1 MNIIAKLFSGRPGP
15 NKALEITVSIEWYR
29 EPGFF
34 IGLNGQVIF
43 ADRVVADSVQF
54 QKTYWSHSTDSMFIT
69 REGNNN
75 YQGKLLIPMRGEAIH
90 YIEEHRRD
98 QDIFLNVNLHY
109 SWQEAIQVPTNEKG
123 QTQLFGGQVHSDTVS
138 VQDCVIKR
146 SDWLK
151 RLAEMGWQE
160 YEIFEVARQPLLKD
174 PNLTVALQ
182 RLVEAQTALRS
193 GDYPGVLAK
202 CRAAFESAA
211 KHESQ
216 GDTKKGIES
225 LLARAF
231 PDAPAKQTSADEIIK
246 ALSEYAHLG
255 RHEQYPAICIGHL
268 EAEFC
273 FNATVSVFSLLS
285 RLLANKS

>member
-1 MNIIAKLFSGRPGP
+1 M
-15 NKALEITVSIEWYR
+15 ALEITVSLGWFR
-29 EPGFF
+29 DPGFF
-34 IGLNGQVIF
+34 LGLNGQVLF

-54 QKTYWSHSTDSMFIT
+54 QKTYWSHSSDSMFIT
-69 REGNNN
+69 RDGNN
-75 YQGKLLIPMRGEAIH
+75 YHGKLLIPMRGEAIR
-90 YIEEHRRD
+90 YIEERRRD
-98 QDIFLNVNLHY
+98 QDIALSVNLQY
-109 SWQEAIQVPTNEKG
+109 SWQEAIQVPTNDKE
-123 QTQLFGGQVHSDTVS
+123 QTRFFGGQVNNDTTS
-138 VQDCVIKR
+138 VQECVIKR

-174 PNLTVALQ
+174 QNLTVALQ
-182 RLVEAQTALRS
+182 RLEDAQTALRS

-216 GDTKKGIES
+216 GDTKKGFES

-231 PDAPAKQTSADEIIK
+231 AEDATKQENIDDIIK
-246 ALSEYAHLG
+246 ALSAYAHLG
-255 RHEQYPAICIGHL
+255 RHEHYPAVCIGRL

-273 FNATVSVFSLLS
+273 FNTTVSVFSLLS
-285 RLLANKS
+285 RLLSNKS

>member
-1 MNIIAKLFSGRPGP
+1 MNIIAKQITGRPGP
-15 NKALEITVSIEWYR
+15 NMALEIMVVLEWAR
-29 EPGFF
+29 DQAFF
-34 IGLNGQVIF
+34 LGVNGQVNY

-54 QKTYWSHSTDSMFIT
+54 QKVYWSDSNNTLIT
-69 REGNNN
+69 RDGNKI
-75 YQGKLLIPMRGEAIH
+75 YQGKLLIPMRGEAIR
-90 YIEEHRRD
+90 YIEERRRD
-98 QDIFLNVNLHY
+98 QDISLSVNLHY
-109 SWQEAIQVPTNEKG
+109 SWQEAIPVPSGEKG
-123 QTQLFGGQVHSDTVS
+123 QTQLFGGQVRSDTVT

-151 RLAEMGWQE
+151 LLAQMGWQE

-174 PNLTVALQ
+174 QNLTVALQ
-182 RLVEAQTALRS
+182 RLDDAQTALRS

-216 GDTKKGIES
+216 GDTKKGFES

-231 PDAPAKQTSADEIIK
+231 AEDPTKQKSADDIIK
-246 ALSEYAHLG
+246 ALSAYAHLG
-255 RHEQYPAICIGHL
+255 RHEQYPAICIGRL